1 MADQT
6 HSESH
11 CIMLVQADM
20 ERTTAAPENPRFR
33 LLEDIAREMSGS
45 VIFPTTFDL
54 VVRLRKVLED
64 PNVSLDR
71 IAEILNL
78 EPLIAVRLVGLANSA
93 AYRRRGPEAR
103 DLKTAIQRLGL
114 RSVRSAA
121 LAIALGQLIRSK
133 DMAEFKDLA
142 HQWWV
147 HSVRCAAA
155 AGVVAGRMTRVNPD
169 EAILVGLVHDLGAF
183 FLLYRAARYPEFHG
197 RVDTVR
203 DLVAQWHESIG
214 HSLLVAL
221 GMPEDMAE
229 AVREHDQPRPAPE
242 TPQSLADVLYVANVL
257 AGGMVEWLNVGDT
270 PEALAP
276 YLLPAS
282 YQELRPEIDDQ
293 ERELLSVLG

>member
-1 MADQT
+1 
-6 HSESH
+6 
-11 CIMLVQADM
+11 MLVQADM

-133 DMAEFKDLA
+133 DM
-142 HQWWV
+142 
-147 HSVRCAAA
+147 
-155 AGVVAGRMTRVNPD
+155 
-169 EAILVGLVHDLGAF
+169 
-183 FLLYRAARYPEFHG
+183 
-197 RVDTVR
+197 
-203 DLVAQWHESIG
+203 
-214 HSLLVAL
+214 
-221 GMPEDMAE
+221 
-229 AVREHDQPRPAPE
+229 
-242 TPQSLADVLYVANVL
+242 
-257 AGGMVEWLNVGDT
+257 
-270 PEALAP
+270 
-276 YLLPAS
+276 
-282 YQELRPEIDDQ
+282 
-293 ERELLSVLG
+293 